1 MPALA
6 TWALGNPLS
15 VVTVLGLCLY
25 GFLRYVYARFY
36 SPLGVKPEEV
46 GLGYGEILSQ
56 SVMGLLLFSVLMFL
70 LLLIFTVLVIT
81 AAVVWAGFFLAVR
94 AGIREDKRIG
104 IAFLVVMAVTITLF
118 VLADAVGWG
127 AVLVG
132 SLALLLIVWLVD
144 LIRSRSSP
152 DDARPDASQRST
164 TTPPRRPATPSGRW
178 RDQSLLASRGL
189 RWSISAVFLATLV
202 IVAGTLVLEA
212 RGGAA
217 RVLRGEAWRSTF
229 AGIPMTSMQ
238 ALPATIVWSSGT
250 PPSDLELGDDHC
262 LLYLGESSSI
272 TVLYDA
278 SAHRTIRLPSSD
290 VIVSVQ
296 NEAPACV
303 SPD

>member
-56 SVMGLLLFSVLMFL
+56 SVMGLLLFSALMFL
-70 LLLIFTVLVIT
+70 LLLLITVLVIT
-81 AAVVWAGFFLAVR
+81 GAVVWAGLFLAVR

-104 IAFLVVMAVTITLF
+104 IAFLGVMAAAVTLI

-132 SLALLLIVWLVD
+132 FLAVLLIVWLVD

-152 DDARPDASQRST
+152 DDPRADESTSTPSVPRP
-164 TTPPRRPATPSGRW
+164 PATTSGRR
-178 RDQSLLASRGL
+178 RDQSLLASRGW
-189 RWSISAVFLATLV
+189 RWSIIAVFLATV
-202 IVAGTLVLEA
+202 VTVAGTLVLEA

-229 AGIPMTSMQ
+229 AGMPMTSMQ

-250 PPSDLELGDDHC
+250 PPSGLQLGDDHC
-262 LLYLGESSSI
+262 LLYLGESAGI

-290 VIVSVQ
+290 VIVSVR

-303 SPD
+303 SPG